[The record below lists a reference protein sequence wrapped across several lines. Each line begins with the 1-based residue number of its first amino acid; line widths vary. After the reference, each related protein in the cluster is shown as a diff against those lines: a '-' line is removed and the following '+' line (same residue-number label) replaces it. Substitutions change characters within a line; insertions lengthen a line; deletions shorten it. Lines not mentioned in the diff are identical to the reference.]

1 MPEMIENRMVVDPE
15 WKWKEDF
22 PEISEKLNGKG
33 YFETGTGNFVPE
45 EDAYEYAM
53 ERISQDEDLQKE
65 FKEAIVEWFYSGNWI
80 KED

>member
-22 PEISEKLNGKG
+22 PEIFEKLHGKG
-33 YFETGTGNFVPE
+33 YFEMGTGNFVPE
-45 EDAYEYAM
+45 EDAFLYALR
-53 ERISQDEDLQKE
+53 RIKE
-65 FKEAIVEWFYSGNWI
+65 GTEEEKWEFVDWFYSGNWI

>member
-1 MPEMIENRMVVDPE
+1 MPEMVENRMVVDPE

-22 PEISEKLNGKG
+22 PEISEKLHGKG
-33 YFETGTGNFVPE
+33 YFEMGTGNFVPE